1 MLEDVLAQTLPQQTC
16 DSTACMAAWV
26 RMVSALDCHCLRAAT
41 TAWLTING

>member
-26 RMVSALDCHCLRAAT
+26 RMVIALHCHCLRAAT